1 MKKLLA
7 LLLLPAIL
15 FVACGEKPEKER
27 FIDATVEVTCMIFES
42 EDILDPALEQQT
54 KDIFADH
61 GFNVDDETAMQEI
74 AARYENDADVQSAVE
89 EALMKCAGDLF
100 KNLGEDA
107 VVEGEA
113 EVLDGE
119 AVTEDVP
126 APVVE

>member
-15 FVACGEKPEKER
+15 FVACAEKPEKER

-54 KDIFADH
+54 KDIFVDH

-100 KNLGEDA
+100 KNLGE
-107 VVEGEA
+107 EA

-119 AVTEDVP
+119 AVTEEVTGTEDVETS
-126 APVVE
+126 AE